1 MTQNAEI
8 VVTDVRLGL
17 VPGERP
23 AFPLEPVVHGARVRL
38 GNDALEKVV
47 RAVLTKMRDRV
58 PADIQVQAARFIEG
72 GCEITAVVS
81 KGRFMKA
88 DVRAVIGVA
97 AQGAERVTV
106 AVQDVK
112 ALGMLP
118 LDAFVAP
125 VLERALAMASARPG
139 IARSATNARALEIDP
154 AQVVKAL
161 GMPVRVA
168 EGGVWIVRA
177 SSGELEMELTA
188 AEQVHSLT

>member
-17 VPGERP
+17 VAGERQ

-38 GNDALEKVV
+38 GDDALEKVV
-47 RAVLTKMRDRV
+47 QAVLTKMRDRV
-58 PADIQVQAARFIEG
+58 PVDIHVQAARFIEG

-88 DVRAVIGVA
+88 DVRAVIGVV

-106 AVQDVK
+106 EVQDVK

-125 VLERALAMASARPG
+125 VLERALAMASTRPG
-139 IARSATNARALEIDP
+139 IARSATNARVLEIDL
-154 AQVVKAL
+154 AQVVTVL
-161 GMPVRVA
+161 GIPVRLAAGARWSVKSA
-168 EGGVWIVRA
+168 A
-177 SSGELEMELTA
+177 GELDIAFA
-188 AEQVHSLT
+188 APE